1 MPNYDLQ
8 KLHTEFD
15 TKNIRVLL
23 SRLFKKNP
31 EFRDRT
37 IVTYQVRD
45 TGDMRLQV
53 CTDRDEVRQVFL
65 SPHCREARTVHAAPP
80 NGNGNAVEAPAPKRA
95 ARRR

>member
-1 MPNYDLQ
+1 MPNYDLH

-23 SRLFKKNP
+23 SRLMKKNP
-31 EFRDRT
+31 EFRERT
-37 IVTYQVRD
+37 IVTYEVRD

-53 CTDRDEVRQVFL
+53 CSDRDEVRQVVL
-65 SPHCREARTVHAAPP
+65 SPHCREARTVYTAPA
-80 NGNGNAVEAPAPKRA
+80 NGNGKAEEAPAPKRA